1 MQNLL
6 NNQNINQKDL
16 LTVILDTLPAIVA
29 LCDRDWNYLYVN
41 QNYENWFNIKCT
53 DLIGKN
59 ARVILGEAGA
69 NTVKPYVDKC
79 LNGERIS
86 FEKEVHYKH
95 VGLKYVKTSYI
106 PKTDEKGNVIGFF
119 IITYDLS
126 VQYFAE
132 KKASEQR
139 DEINRML
146 DCIPAMVGQWDK
158 NLINIH
164 ANKAYSD
171 FFGINPDEI
180 VGRHIKEI
188 LGTELFNKNFSYME
202 KALKGE
208 IQNFEREI
216 YTAKGEYRWVITS
229 YVPNILDDKV
239 EGFFVIVTDINEI
252 KTVNKTL
259 SEQKRFYS
267 EILNTIHEGFVV
279 QDQDSQIMYFNQS
292 AEKVLGLSADQL
304 KGKTSIGPDWQAI
317 RADYSLFP
325 LSEHP
330 TFYTNKTGIAQKD
343 IKMGISSSSGNTRW
357 ININTVPFETELDNR
372 KTKVLATFTDVTEK
386 FNKDKLLQSVIE
398 NSPSMIYQLK
408 LTVDKVLS
416 FPFVSQ
422 KTFEIFELDEV
433 SFQNKPTLIFDL
445 ICKDDYPHLIES
457 MLSSAEHLTTFE
469 WKGRIKT
476 PSDKL
481 KWINAKSFPHKEHD
495 GSVIWNGI
503 LTDISRDIELQDKL
517 NQEKARAIHSA
528 KLASLG
534 EMSAGVAHEIN
545 NPLAI
550 ISGIASSLKY
560 SLDDPLKFDKKI
572 ETLKSSINRISKIV
586 NGLKRFSRIN
596 LEVIKTSCTIQSI
609 LNDSL
614 TYFELK
620 ASAEL
625 VDFKIENISNSEI
638 YCDRLEI
645 EQVIIN
651 LINNAIDAVKDLD
664 EKWVI
669 LQAHDEKSELVIRV
683 SDSGPPIKNEILNKI
698 FEPFFTT
705 KDVGKGTGLG
715 LSISASIIKD
725 HGGVLTYIKNQRNT
739 CFEIRLPSEKLVNL

>member
-6 NNQNINQKDL
+6 KNQHINEKDL

-41 QNYENWFNIKCT
+41 QNYESWFNVKCE

-59 ARVILGEAGA
+59 ARIILGEEGA
-69 NTVKPYVDKC
+69 NTVKPFVDKC
-79 LNGERIS
+79 LNGEKVS
-86 FEKEVHYKH
+86 FQKEVHYKH

-106 PKTDEKGNVIGFF
+106 PKNDESGNIVGFY

-126 VQYFAE
+126 VQYFTE
-132 KKASEQR
+132 KKASEQK
-139 DEINRML
+139 DQISRML
-146 DCIPAMVGQWDK
+146 DSIPAMIGQWNKD
-158 NLINIH
+158 LINIH
-164 ANKAYSD
+164 ANKAYSN

-188 LGTELFNKNFSYME
+188 LGNELFNKNFSYME

-216 YTAKGEYRWVITS
+216 LTSKGELRWVLSS
-229 YVPNILDDKV
+229 YVPNIINEHV
-239 EGFFVIVTDINEI
+239 EGFFVIVTDINDI
-252 KTVNKTL
+252 KMVNKSL

-267 EILNTIHEGFVV
+267 EILNTIHESFVV
-279 QDQDSQIMYFNQS
+279 LDNDSQIIYFNQS
-292 AEKVLGLSADQL
+292 AQKVLGLTTDQL
-304 KGKTSIGPDWQAI
+304 KGKASKDPDWQAI
-317 RADYSLFP
+317 RPDYSLFP
-325 LSEHP
+325 ANEHP
-330 TFYTNKTGIAQKD
+330 AMCTIKTGLAQKN
-343 IKMGISSSSGNTRW
+343 IKMGIYSSDGNTRW
-357 ININTVPFETELDNR
+357 LNINTVKFETEFENR
-372 KTKVLATFTDVTEK
+372 KTKVLVTFTDITEK

-398 NSPSMIYQLK
+398 NSPSMIYQFK
-408 LTVDKVLS
+408 LAADKVVS
-416 FPFVSQ
+416 FPFVS
-422 KTFEIFELDEV
+422 KKAIEVFEMEGEV
-433 SFQNKPTLIFDL
+433 FKNKSSLVFDL
-445 ICKDDYPHLIES
+445 IHRDDYPNLMDSI
-457 MLSSAEHLTTFE
+457 LSSAEQLTTFD
-469 WKGRIKT
+469 WKGRLIT
-476 PSDKL
+476 PSNKL
-481 KWINAKSFPHKEHD
+481 KWIHAKSFPHKEHD

-503 LTDISRDIELQDKL
+503 LTDITRDIALQEKL

-550 ISGIASSLKY
+550 ISGIASSLKH
-560 SLDDPLKFDKKI
+560 SLDDPQKFDKKI
-572 ETLKSSINRISKIV
+572 DTLKSFINRITKIV
-586 NGLKRFSRIN
+586 NGLKRFSRFN

-625 VDFKIENISNSEI
+625 VDFKIENNSNSEI
-638 YCDRLEI
+638 FCDRLEI

-664 EKWVI
+664 KKWVI
-669 LQAHDEKSELVIRV
+669 LQAYDAKSELVIRV
-683 SDSGPPIKNEILNKI
+683 SDSGPLIKNEILNKI

-725 HGGVLTYIKNQRNT
+725 HGGILTYVKNQNTT
-739 CFEIRLPSEKLVNL
+739 CFEIRLPIQK

>member
-6 NNQNINQKDL
+6 NNQHINEKDL

-29 LCDRDWNYLYVN
+29 LCDREWNYLYVN
-41 QNYENWFNIKCT
+41 QNYENWFNVKCT

-59 ARVILGEAGA
+59 ARIILGEEGA

-79 LNGERIS
+79 LNGERVS
-86 FEKEVHYKH
+86 FQKEVHYKH

-106 PKTDEKGNVIGFF
+106 PEKDQSGHIIGFY

-126 VQYFAE
+126 VQHFTE
-132 KKASEQR
+132 KKASVQKNQ
-139 DEINRML
+139 ISKML
-146 DCIPAMVGQWDK
+146 DSIPAMIGQWDK

-164 ANKAYSD
+164 ANKVYSE
-171 FFGINPDEI
+171 FFGLQPEQI
-180 VGRHIKEI
+180 VGRHIKEVI
-188 LGTELFNKNFSYME
+188 GTELFDKNLPFIE
-202 KALKGE
+202 KALRGE
-208 IQNFEREI
+208 TQNFEREI
-216 YTAKGEYRWVITS
+216 FTANGEYRWVIAS
-229 YVPNILDDKV
+229 YVPNILDGKI

-279 QDQDSQIMYFNQS
+279 QDQDSQIMYFNQA

-304 KGKTSIGPDWQAI
+304 QGKTSIGPEWQAI

-325 LSEHP
+325 VSEHP
-330 TFYTNKTGIAQKD
+330 TLYTNKTGIAQKD
-343 IKMGISSSSGNTRW
+343 IKMGINSSSGNTRW
-357 ININTVPFETELDNR
+357 LNINTVPFETEHNGR
-372 KTKVLATFTDVTEK
+372 KSKVLATFTDVTEK

-422 KTFEIFELDEV
+422 KAFEIFEMDEG
-433 SFQNKPTLIFDL
+433 SFQNKPTKIFDL
-445 ICKDDYPHLIES
+445 VYKDDYPHLMES
-457 MLSSAEHLTTFE
+457 MLSSAEQLTPFE
-469 WKGRIKT
+469 WEGRIKT
-476 PSDKL
+476 PKDKL
-481 KWINAKSFPHKEHD
+481 KWVNTKCFPHKEHD

-503 LTDISRDIELQDKL
+503 LTDISRDIELQEKL

-550 ISGIASSLKY
+550 ISGIASSLRH
-560 SLDDPLKFDKKI
+560 SLDDPQKFDKKI
-572 ETLKSSINRISKIV
+572 DTLKGSINRISKIV

-596 LEVIKTSCTIQSI
+596 LEVIKSSCTIQSI

-620 ASAEL
+620 ASGEL
-625 VDFKIENISNSEI
+625 VGLKIENISNSEI
-638 YCDRLEI
+638 FCDRLEI

-669 LQAHDEKSELVIRV
+669 LQAYDEKSELVIRV

-725 HGGVLTYIKNQRNT
+725 HGGILTYVKNQKTT
-739 CFEIRLPSEKLVNL
+739 CFEIRLPRDNLINL